1 MSLISYPA
9 NACSDLAH
17 TACLCR
23 LQLPRHKQS
32 QTGLFRKITKKTVGF
47 DSEILHDCIYKAF
60 VLFSNLYGV
69 RIFLHVRI
77 SIVSLLCQRQ
87 VVRVNA
93 CARAGEKE
101 SDRVEQARAS
111 SWPWD
116 RHSWLHYT
124 PATIDI
130 APQGLLGNK

>member
-1 MSLISYPA
+1 MHAPIWPILHVSADCNYQDTNKVKRVYFA
-9 NACSDLAH
+9 N
-17 TACLCR
+17 
-23 LQLPRHKQS
+23 
-32 QTGLFRKITKKTVGF
+32 ITKKTVGF